1 MEKQLESELNE
12 LMTKNP
18 KKFNDLMEKA
28 ANTYKAKFNKD
39 IFFQTKENVQMLDGT
54 SPYHYFKSLD
64 LIEQWMQQCID
75 EIRIFIKPICY
86 PLFVY
91 LYLELIQKD
100 NWNDAKIFFNNYKDK
115 YPAFKNEIDSLGT
128 LKPPFNKN
136 LPIVYNYLK
145 NKVHIFIPRTTFN
158 FFIHFLNTNR
168 LILILDILNTYFER
182 SNILSKVSQNNTE
195 EEKNKIIILN
205 NDSEQIET
213 INSRTPIYY
222 NKINKDMA
230 DNINK
235 GKGRGKGE
243 KSILSK
249 IIIPFP
255 EQLNDFVNADVPNL
269 KLNKT
274 NPPTIGC
281 FTVLNTNNKL
291 NCADM
296 TNDGG
301 IIACGFKNGEIMIW
315 VLDKNINIEITKKNI
330 RELEEYRN
338 IDFATFIKN
347 QNQKQNKEQN
357 QNNQNIK
364 NSQNL
369 KNEEENKEKPNP
381 EFVYECIT
389 SRHRKFSLYGHTES
403 IFSISI
409 SSNNDNIIS
418 GSYDTTI
425 RLWNLHTKTCIA
437 IFKGH
442 FSPILSVKFSP
453 LSHYFASGGCDK
465 TARLWSI
472 NSNGPLRIF
481 IGHLSDVEIVK
492 FHPNSLYLITSSN
505 DKTIRLWSIKSG
517 DCVRIFVNYSKV
529 NSYVDCLCF
538 SSSGKLLCVGVYKG
552 IIIYDLVK
560 MGDPVSIVTNLTN
573 KSITSISFDND
584 DNVIVCCTEDY
595 KVNFYDIDS
604 ILNSE
609 DNLEI
614 DNEKEKKVEMI
625 YSYMTKK
632 TTILETKFTNSNIML
647 MLGRFDD
654 NDPKIFT

>member
-1 MEKQLESELNE
+1 MEKIESELND
-12 LMTKNP
+12 LMNKNQ
-18 KKFNDLMEKA
+18 KKFNDLLEKA
-28 ANTYKAKFNKD
+28 VRAYKEKYNKE
-39 IFFQTKENVQMLDGT
+39 IYFQTKENVQMLDGT
-54 SPYHYFKSLD
+54 SPQHYFKSLD
-64 LIEQWMQQCID
+64 MIEQWMQQCID
-75 EIRIFIKPICY
+75 EIRIFINPICY

-91 LYLELIQKD
+91 LYLELIKKN

-115 YPAFKNEIDSLGT
+115 YPAFKNEIESLGT
-128 LKPPFNKN
+128 LKPPFNIN
-136 LPIVYNYLK
+136 LPVVSNYLL

-168 LILILDILNTYFER
+168 LILVLDILNTYFER

-195 EEKNKIIILN
+195 QDTNKIILLN

-222 NKINKDMA
+222 NKVSKDTV
-230 DNINK
+230 DTISK
-235 GKGRGKGE
+235 SKGRGKGE
-243 KSILSK
+243 RSILSK

-281 FTVLNTNNKL
+281 FTILNTNNKL

-315 VLDKNINIEITKKNI
+315 VLDKNINIEISKKNI
-330 RELEEYRN
+330 KELEEYRN
-338 IDFATFIKN
+338 TDFATFFKN
-347 QNQKQNKEQN
+347 QSQKQLNENPQKSTTSNKN
-357 QNNQNIK
+357 PNIK
-364 NSQNL
+364 T
-369 KNEEENKEKPNP
+369 EEETREKSDP

-409 SSNNDNIIS
+409 SSNNENIIS
-418 GSYDTTI
+418 GSYDSTI

-442 FSPILSVKFSP
+442 FAPILSVKFSP

-472 NSNGPLRIF
+472 NSCGSLRIF
-481 IGHLSDVEIVK
+481 VGHLSDVEIVK

-529 NSYVDCLCF
+529 NSFVDCLCF
-538 SSSGKLLCVGVYKG
+538 SSSGKLLAVGVYKG

-560 MGDPVSIVTNLTN
+560 MGDPVSIVSNLTDKN
-573 KSITSISFDND
+573 FTSINFDND
-584 DNVIVCCTEDY
+584 DNVIVCTTEDY
-595 KVNFYDIDS
+595 KVNFYDVDS

>member
-1 MEKQLESELNE
+1 MEKIESELND
-12 LMTKNP
+12 LMNKNQ
-18 KKFNDLMEKA
+18 KKFNDLLEKA
-28 ANTYKAKFNKD
+28 VRAYKEKYNKE
-39 IFFQTKENVQMLDGT
+39 IYFQTKENVQMLDGT
-54 SPYHYFKSLD
+54 SPQHYFKSLD
-64 LIEQWMQQCID
+64 MIEQWMQQCID
-75 EIRIFIKPICY
+75 EIRIFINPICY

-91 LYLELIQKD
+91 LYLELIKKN

-115 YPAFKNEIDSLGT
+115 YPAFKNEIESLGT
-128 LKPPFNKN
+128 LKPPFNIN
-136 LPIVYNYLK
+136 LPVVSNYLL

-168 LILILDILNTYFER
+168 LILVLDILNTYFER

-195 EEKNKIIILN
+195 QDTNKIILLN

-222 NKINKDMA
+222 NKVSKDTV
-230 DNINK
+230 DTISK
-235 GKGRGKGE
+235 SKGRGKGE
-243 KSILSK
+243 RSILSK

-281 FTVLNTNNKL
+281 FTILNTNNKL

-315 VLDKNINIEITKKNI
+315 VLDKNINIEISKKNI
-330 RELEEYRN
+330 KELEEYRN
-338 IDFATFIKN
+338 TDFATFFKN
-347 QNQKQNKEQN
+347 QSQKQLKENPQKSTTSNKN
-357 QNNQNIK
+357 PNIK
-364 NSQNL
+364 T
-369 KNEEENKEKPNP
+369 EEETIEKSDP

-409 SSNNDNIIS
+409 SSNNENIIS
-418 GSYDTTI
+418 GSYDSTI

-442 FSPILSVKFSP
+442 FAPILSVKFSP

-472 NSNGPLRIF
+472 NSCGSLRIF
-481 IGHLSDVEIVK
+481 VGHLSDVEIVK

-529 NSYVDCLCF
+529 NSFVDCLCF
-538 SSSGKLLCVGVYKG
+538 SSSGKLLAVGVYKG

-560 MGDPVSIVTNLTN
+560 MGDPVSIVSNLTDKN
-573 KSITSISFDND
+573 FTSINFDND
-584 DNVIVCCTEDY
+584 DNVIVCTTEDY
-595 KVNFYDIDS
+595 KVNFYDVDS

>member
-1 MEKQLESELNE
+1 MEKIESDLNE
-12 LMTKNP
+12 LMNRNQ
-18 KKFNDLMEKA
+18 KKFNDLLEKVVRA
-28 ANTYKAKFNKD
+28 YKEKYNKE
-39 IFFQTKENVQMLDGT
+39 IYFQTKENVQMLDGT
-54 SPYHYFKSLD
+54 SPQHYFKSLD
-64 LIEQWMQQCID
+64 MIEQWMQQCID
-75 EIRIFIKPICY
+75 EIRIFINPICY

-91 LYLELIQKD
+91 LYLELIKKN

-115 YPAFKNEIDSLGT
+115 YPAFKNEIESLGT
-128 LKPPFNKN
+128 LKPPFNIN
-136 LPIVYNYLK
+136 LPVVSNYLL

-168 LILILDILNTYFER
+168 LILVLDILNTYFER

-195 EEKNKIIILN
+195 QDTNKIILLN

-222 NKINKDMA
+222 NKVSKDTV
-230 DNINK
+230 DTISK
-235 GKGRGKGE
+235 SKGRGKGE
-243 KSILSK
+243 RSILSK

-281 FTVLNTNNKL
+281 FTILNTNNKL

-315 VLDKNINIEITKKNI
+315 VLDKNINIEISKKNI
-330 RELEEYRN
+330 KELEEYRN
-338 IDFATFIKN
+338 TDFATFFKN
-347 QNQKQNKEQN
+347 QSQKQLNENPQKSTTSNKN
-357 QNNQNIK
+357 PNIK
-364 NSQNL
+364 T
-369 KNEEENKEKPNP
+369 EEETREKSDP

-409 SSNNDNIIS
+409 SSNNENIIS
-418 GSYDTTI
+418 GSYDSTI

-442 FSPILSVKFSP
+442 FAPILSVKFSP

-472 NSNGPLRIF
+472 NSCGSLRIF
-481 IGHLSDVEIVK
+481 VGHLSDVEIVK

-529 NSYVDCLCF
+529 NSFVDCLCF
-538 SSSGKLLCVGVYKG
+538 SSSGKLLAVGVYKG

-560 MGDPVSIVTNLTN
+560 MGDPVSIVSNLTDKN
-573 KSITSISFDND
+573 FTSINFDND
-584 DNVIVCCTEDY
+584 DNVIVCTTEDY
-595 KVNFYDIDS
+595 KVNFYDVDS

>member
-1 MEKQLESELNE
+1 MEKIESELND
-12 LMTKNP
+12 LMNKNQ
-18 KKFNDLMEKA
+18 KKFNDLLEKA
-28 ANTYKAKFNKD
+28 VRAYKEKYNKE
-39 IFFQTKENVQMLDGT
+39 IYFQTKENVQMLDGT
-54 SPYHYFKSLD
+54 SPQHYFKSLD
-64 LIEQWMQQCID
+64 MIEQWMQQCID
-75 EIRIFIKPICY
+75 EIRIFINPICY

-91 LYLELIQKD
+91 LYLELIKKN

-115 YPAFKNEIDSLGT
+115 YPAFKNEIESLGT
-128 LKPPFNKN
+128 LKPPFNIN
-136 LPIVYNYLK
+136 LPVVSNYLL

-168 LILILDILNTYFER
+168 LILVLDILNTYFER

-195 EEKNKIIILN
+195 QDTNKIMLLN

-222 NKINKDMA
+222 NKVSKDTV
-230 DNINK
+230 DTISK
-235 GKGRGKGE
+235 SKGRGKGE
-243 KSILSK
+243 RSILSK

-281 FTVLNTNNKL
+281 FTILNTNNKL

-315 VLDKNINIEITKKNI
+315 VLDKNINIEISKKNI
-330 RELEEYRN
+330 KELEEYRN
-338 IDFATFIKN
+338 TDFATFFKN
-347 QNQKQNKEQN
+347 QSQKQLNENPQKSTTSNKN
-357 QNNQNIK
+357 PNIK
-364 NSQNL
+364 T
-369 KNEEENKEKPNP
+369 EEETREKSDP

-409 SSNNDNIIS
+409 SSNNENIIS
-418 GSYDTTI
+418 GSYDSTI

-442 FSPILSVKFSP
+442 FAPILSVKFSP

-472 NSNGPLRIF
+472 NSCGSLRIF
-481 IGHLSDVEIVK
+481 VGHLSDVEIVK

-529 NSYVDCLCF
+529 NSFVDCLCF
-538 SSSGKLLCVGVYKG
+538 SSSGKLLAVGVYKG

-560 MGDPVSIVTNLTN
+560 MGDPVSIVSNLTDKN
-573 KSITSISFDND
+573 FTSINFDND
-584 DNVIVCCTEDY
+584 DNVIVCTTEDY
-595 KVNFYDIDS
+595 KVNFYDVDS

>member
-1 MEKQLESELNE
+1 MEKIESDLNE
-12 LMTKNP
+12 LMNRNQ
-18 KKFNDLMEKA
+18 KKFNDLLEKA
-28 ANTYKAKFNKD
+28 VRAYKEKYNKE
-39 IFFQTKENVQMLDGT
+39 IYFQTKENVQMLDGT
-54 SPYHYFKSLD
+54 SPQHYFKSLD
-64 LIEQWMQQCID
+64 MIEQWMQQCID
-75 EIRIFIKPICY
+75 EIRIFINPICY

-91 LYLELIQKD
+91 LYLELIKKN

-115 YPAFKNEIDSLGT
+115 YPAFKNEIESLGT
-128 LKPPFNKN
+128 LKPPFNIN
-136 LPIVYNYLK
+136 LPVVSNYLL

-168 LILILDILNTYFER
+168 LILVLDILNTYFER

-195 EEKNKIIILN
+195 QDTNKIILLN

-222 NKINKDMA
+222 NKVSKDTV
-230 DNINK
+230 DTISK
-235 GKGRGKGE
+235 SKGRGKGE
-243 KSILSK
+243 RSILSK

-281 FTVLNTNNKL
+281 FTILNTNNKL

-315 VLDKNINIEITKKNI
+315 VLDKNINIEISKKNI
-330 RELEEYRN
+330 KELEEYRN
-338 IDFATFIKN
+338 TDFATFFKN
-347 QNQKQNKEQN
+347 QSQKQLNENPQKSTTSNKN
-357 QNNQNIK
+357 PNIK
-364 NSQNL
+364 T
-369 KNEEENKEKPNP
+369 EEETREKSDP

-409 SSNNDNIIS
+409 SSNNENIIS
-418 GSYDTTI
+418 GSYDSTI

-442 FSPILSVKFSP
+442 FAPILSVKFSP

-472 NSNGPLRIF
+472 NSCGSLRIF
-481 IGHLSDVEIVK
+481 VGHLSDVEIVK

-529 NSYVDCLCF
+529 NSFVDCLCF
-538 SSSGKLLCVGVYKG
+538 SSSGKLLAVGVYKG

-560 MGDPVSIVTNLTN
+560 MGDPVSIVSNLTDKN
-573 KSITSISFDND
+573 FTSINFDND
-584 DNVIVCCTEDY
+584 DNVIVCTTEDY
-595 KVNFYDIDS
+595 KVNFYDVDS

-632 TTILETKFTNSNIML
+632 TTVLETKFTNSNIML

>member
-1 MEKQLESELNE
+1 MEKIESELND
-12 LMTKNP
+12 LMNKNQ
-18 KKFNDLMEKA
+18 KKFNDLLEKA
-28 ANTYKAKFNKD
+28 VRAYKEKYNKE
-39 IFFQTKENVQMLDGT
+39 IYFQAKENVQMLDGT
-54 SPYHYFKSLD
+54 SPQHYFKSLD
-64 LIEQWMQQCID
+64 MIEQWMQQCID
-75 EIRIFIKPICY
+75 EIRIFINPICY

-91 LYLELIQKD
+91 LYLELIKKN

-115 YPAFKNEIDSLGT
+115 YPAFKNEIESLGT
-128 LKPPFNKN
+128 LKPPFNIN
-136 LPIVYNYLK
+136 LPVVSNYLL

-168 LILILDILNTYFER
+168 LILVLDILNTYFER

-195 EEKNKIIILN
+195 QDTNKIILLN

-222 NKINKDMA
+222 NKVSKDTV
-230 DNINK
+230 DTISK
-235 GKGRGKGE
+235 SKGRGKGE
-243 KSILSK
+243 RSILSK

-281 FTVLNTNNKL
+281 FTILNTNNKL

-315 VLDKNINIEITKKNI
+315 VLDKNINIEISKKNI
-330 RELEEYRN
+330 KELEEYRN
-338 IDFATFIKN
+338 TDFATFFKN
-347 QNQKQNKEQN
+347 QSQKQLNENPQKSTTSNKN
-357 QNNQNIK
+357 PNIK
-364 NSQNL
+364 T
-369 KNEEENKEKPNP
+369 EEETREKSDP

-409 SSNNDNIIS
+409 SSNNENIIS
-418 GSYDTTI
+418 GSYDSTI

-442 FSPILSVKFSP
+442 FAPILSVKFSP

-472 NSNGPLRIF
+472 NSCGSLRIF
-481 IGHLSDVEIVK
+481 VGHLSDVEIVK

-529 NSYVDCLCF
+529 NSFVDCLCF
-538 SSSGKLLCVGVYKG
+538 SSSGKLLAVGVYKG

-560 MGDPVSIVTNLTN
+560 MGDPVSIVSNLTDKN
-573 KSITSISFDND
+573 FTSINFDND
-584 DNVIVCCTEDY
+584 DNVIVCTTEDY
-595 KVNFYDIDS
+595 KVNFYDVDS

>member
-1 MEKQLESELNE
+1 MEKIESELND
-12 LMTKNP
+12 LMNKNQ
-18 KKFNDLMEKA
+18 KKFNDLLEKA
-28 ANTYKAKFNKD
+28 VRAYKEKYNKE
-39 IFFQTKENVQMLDGT
+39 IYFQTKENVQMLDGT
-54 SPYHYFKSLD
+54 SPQHYFKSLD
-64 LIEQWMQQCID
+64 MIEQWMQQCID
-75 EIRIFIKPICY
+75 EIRIFINPICY

-91 LYLELIQKD
+91 LYLELIKKN

-115 YPAFKNEIDSLGT
+115 YPAFKNEIESLGT
-128 LKPPFNKN
+128 LKPPFNIN
-136 LPIVYNYLK
+136 LPVVSNYLL

-168 LILILDILNTYFER
+168 LILVLDILNTYFER

-195 EEKNKIIILN
+195 QDTNKIILLN

-222 NKINKDMA
+222 NKVSKDTV
-230 DNINK
+230 DTISK
-235 GKGRGKGE
+235 SKGRGKGE
-243 KSILSK
+243 RSILSK

-281 FTVLNTNNKL
+281 FTILNTNNKL

-315 VLDKNINIEITKKNI
+315 VLDKNINIEISKKNI
-330 RELEEYRN
+330 KELEEYRN
-338 IDFATFIKN
+338 TDFATFFKN
-347 QNQKQNKEQN
+347 QSQKQLNENPQKSTTSNKN
-357 QNNQNIK
+357 PNIK
-364 NSQNL
+364 T
-369 KNEEENKEKPNP
+369 EEETREKSDP

-409 SSNNDNIIS
+409 SSNNKNIIS
-418 GSYDTTI
+418 GSYYSTI

-442 FSPILSVKFSP
+442 FAPILSVKFSP

-472 NSNGPLRIF
+472 NSCGSLRIF
-481 IGHLSDVEIVK
+481 VGHLSDVEIVK

-529 NSYVDCLCF
+529 NSFVDCLCF
-538 SSSGKLLCVGVYKG
+538 SSSGKLLAVGVYKG

-560 MGDPVSIVTNLTN
+560 MGDPVSIVSNLTDKN
-573 KSITSISFDND
+573 FTSINFDND
-584 DNVIVCCTEDY
+584 DNVIVCTTEDY
-595 KVNFYDIDS
+595 KVNFYDVDS

>member
-1 MEKQLESELNE
+1 MEKIESELND
-12 LMTKNP
+12 LMNKNQ
-18 KKFNDLMEKA
+18 KKFNDLLEKVVRA
-28 ANTYKAKFNKD
+28 YKEKYNKE
-39 IFFQTKENVQMLDGT
+39 IYFQAKENVQMLDGT
-54 SPYHYFKSLD
+54 SPQHYFKSLD
-64 LIEQWMQQCID
+64 MIEQWMQQCID
-75 EIRIFIKPICY
+75 EIRIFINPICY

-91 LYLELIQKD
+91 LYLELIKKN

-115 YPAFKNEIDSLGT
+115 YPAFKNEIESLGS
-128 LKPPFNKN
+128 LKPPFNIN
-136 LPIVYNYLK
+136 LPVVSNYLL

-168 LILILDILNTYFER
+168 LILVLDILNTYFER

-195 EEKNKIIILN
+195 QDTNKIILLN

-222 NKINKDMA
+222 NKVSKDTV
-230 DNINK
+230 DTISK
-235 GKGRGKGE
+235 SKGRGKGE
-243 KSILSK
+243 RSILSK

-281 FTVLNTNNKL
+281 FTILNTNNKL

-315 VLDKNINIEITKKNI
+315 VLDKNINIEISKKNI
-330 RELEEYRN
+330 KELEEYRN
-338 IDFATFIKN
+338 TDFATFFKN
-347 QNQKQNKEQN
+347 QSQKQLNENPQKSTTSNKN
-357 QNNQNIK
+357 PNIK
-364 NSQNL
+364 P
-369 KNEEENKEKPNP
+369 EEETREKSDP

-409 SSNNDNIIS
+409 SSNNENIIS
-418 GSYDTTI
+418 GSYDSTI

-442 FSPILSVKFSP
+442 FAPILSVKFSP

-472 NSNGPLRIF
+472 NSCGSLRIF
-481 IGHLSDVEIVK
+481 VGHLSDVEIVK
-492 FHPNSLYLITSSN
+492 FHPNSLYLVTSSN

-529 NSYVDCLCF
+529 NSFVDCLCF
-538 SSSGKLLCVGVYKG
+538 SSSGKLLAVGVYKG

-560 MGDPVSIVTNLTN
+560 MGDPVSIVSNLTDKN
-573 KSITSISFDND
+573 FTSINFDND
-584 DNVIVCCTEDY
+584 DNVIVCTTEDY
-595 KVNFYDIDS
+595 KVNFYDVDS

>member
-1 MEKQLESELNE
+1 MEKIESELND
-12 LMTKNP
+12 LMNKNQ
-18 KKFNDLMEKA
+18 KKFNDLLEKA
-28 ANTYKAKFNKD
+28 VRAYKEKYNKE
-39 IFFQTKENVQMLDGT
+39 IYFQTKENVQMLDGT
-54 SPYHYFKSLD
+54 SPQHYFKSLD
-64 LIEQWMQQCID
+64 MIEQWMQQCID
-75 EIRIFIKPICY
+75 EIRIFINPICY

-91 LYLELIQKD
+91 LYLELIKKN

-115 YPAFKNEIDSLGT
+115 YPAFKNEIESLGT
-128 LKPPFNKN
+128 LKPPFNIN
-136 LPIVYNYLK
+136 LPVVSNYLL

-168 LILILDILNTYFER
+168 LILVLDILNTYFER

-195 EEKNKIIILN
+195 QDTNKIILLN

-222 NKINKDMA
+222 NKVSKDTV
-230 DNINK
+230 DTISK
-235 GKGRGKGE
+235 SKGRGKGE
-243 KSILSK
+243 RSILSK

-281 FTVLNTNNKL
+281 FTILNTNNKL

-315 VLDKNINIEITKKNI
+315 VLDKNINIEISKKNI
-330 RELEEYRN
+330 KELEEYRN
-338 IDFATFIKN
+338 TDFATFFKN
-347 QNQKQNKEQN
+347 QSQKQLNENPQKSTTSNKN
-357 QNNQNIK
+357 PNIK
-364 NSQNL
+364 T
-369 KNEEENKEKPNP
+369 EEETREKSDP

-409 SSNNDNIIS
+409 SSNNENIIS
-418 GSYDTTI
+418 GSYDSTI

-442 FSPILSVKFSP
+442 FAPILSVKFSP

-472 NSNGPLRIF
+472 NSCGSLRIF
-481 IGHLSDVEIVK
+481 VGHLSDVEIVK
-492 FHPNSLYLITSSN
+492 FHPNSLYLVTSSN

-529 NSYVDCLCF
+529 NSFVDCLCF
-538 SSSGKLLCVGVYKG
+538 SSSGKLLAVGVYKG

-560 MGDPVSIVTNLTN
+560 MGDPVSIVSNLTDKN
-573 KSITSISFDND
+573 FTSINFDND
-584 DNVIVCCTEDY
+584 DNVIVCTTEDY
-595 KVNFYDIDS
+595 KVNFYDVDS

>member
-1 MEKQLESELNE
+1 MEKIESELND
-12 LMTKNP
+12 LMNKNQ
-18 KKFNDLMEKA
+18 KKFNDLLEKA
-28 ANTYKAKFNKD
+28 VRAYKEKYNKE
-39 IFFQTKENVQMLDGT
+39 IYFQTKENVQMLDGT
-54 SPYHYFKSLD
+54 SPQHYFKSLD
-64 LIEQWMQQCID
+64 MIEQWMQQCID
-75 EIRIFIKPICY
+75 EIRIFINPICY

-91 LYLELIQKD
+91 LYLELIKKN

-115 YPAFKNEIDSLGT
+115 YPAFKNEIESLGT
-128 LKPPFNKN
+128 LKPPFNIN
-136 LPIVYNYLK
+136 LPVVSNYLL

-168 LILILDILNTYFER
+168 LILVLDILNTYFER

-195 EEKNKIIILN
+195 QDTNKIILLN

-222 NKINKDMA
+222 NKVSKDTV
-230 DNINK
+230 DTISK
-235 GKGRGKGE
+235 SKGRGKGE
-243 KSILSK
+243 RSILSK

-281 FTVLNTNNKL
+281 FTILNTNNKL

-315 VLDKNINIEITKKNI
+315 VLDKNINIEISKKNI
-330 RELEEYRN
+330 KELEEYRN
-338 IDFATFIKN
+338 IDFATFFKN
-347 QNQKQNKEQN
+347 QSQKQLNENPQKSTTSNKN
-357 QNNQNIK
+357 PNIK
-364 NSQNL
+364 T
-369 KNEEENKEKPNP
+369 EEETREKSDP

-409 SSNNDNIIS
+409 SSNNENIIS
-418 GSYDTTI
+418 GSYDSTI

-442 FSPILSVKFSP
+442 FAPILSVKFSP

-472 NSNGPLRIF
+472 NSCGSLRIF
-481 IGHLSDVEIVK
+481 VGHLSDVEIVK

-529 NSYVDCLCF
+529 NSFVDCLCF
-538 SSSGKLLCVGVYKG
+538 SSSGKLLAVGVYKG

-560 MGDPVSIVTNLTN
+560 MGDPVSIVSNLTDKN
-573 KSITSISFDND
+573 FTSINFDND
-584 DNVIVCCTEDY
+584 DNGIVCTTEEY
-595 KVNFYDIDS
+595 KVNFYDVDS

>member
-1 MEKQLESELNE
+1 MEKIESDLNE
-12 LMTKNP
+12 LMNRNQ
-18 KKFNDLMEKA
+18 KKFNDLLEKA
-28 ANTYKAKFNKD
+28 VRAYKEKYNKE
-39 IFFQTKENVQMLDGT
+39 IYFQTKENVQMLDGT
-54 SPYHYFKSLD
+54 SPQHYFKSLD
-64 LIEQWMQQCID
+64 MIEQWMQQCID
-75 EIRIFIKPICY
+75 EIRIFINPICY

-91 LYLELIQKD
+91 LYLELIKKN

-115 YPAFKNEIDSLGT
+115 YPAFKNEIESLGT
-128 LKPPFNKN
+128 LKPPFNIN
-136 LPIVYNYLK
+136 LPVVSNYLL

-168 LILILDILNTYFER
+168 LILVLDILNTYFER

-195 EEKNKIIILN
+195 QDTNKIILLN

-222 NKINKDMA
+222 NKVSKDTV
-230 DNINK
+230 DTISK
-235 GKGRGKGE
+235 SKGRGKGE
-243 KSILSK
+243 RSILSK

-281 FTVLNTNNKL
+281 FTILNTNNKL

-315 VLDKNINIEITKKNI
+315 VLDKNINIEISKKNI
-330 RELEEYRN
+330 KELEEYRN
-338 IDFATFIKN
+338 TDFATFFKN
-347 QNQKQNKEQN
+347 QSQKQLNENPQKSTTSNKN
-357 QNNQNIK
+357 PNIK
-364 NSQNL
+364 T
-369 KNEEENKEKPNP
+369 EEETREKSDP

-409 SSNNDNIIS
+409 SSNNENIIS
-418 GSYDTTI
+418 GSYDSTI

-442 FSPILSVKFSP
+442 FAPILSVKFSP

-472 NSNGPLRIF
+472 NSCGSLRIF
-481 IGHLSDVEIVK
+481 VGHLSDVEIVK

-529 NSYVDCLCF
+529 NSFVDCLCF
-538 SSSGKLLCVGVYKG
+538 SSSGKLLAVGVYKG

-560 MGDPVSIVTNLTN
+560 MGDPVSIVSNLTDKN
-573 KSITSISFDND
+573 FTSINFDND
-584 DNVIVCCTEDY
+584 DNVIVCTTEDY
-595 KVNFYDIDS
+595 KVNFYDVDS